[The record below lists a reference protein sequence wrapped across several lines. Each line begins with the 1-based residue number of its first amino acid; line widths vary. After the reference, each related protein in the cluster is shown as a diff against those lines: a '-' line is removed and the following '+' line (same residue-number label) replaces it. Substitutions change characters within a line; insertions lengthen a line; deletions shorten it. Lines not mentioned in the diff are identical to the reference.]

1 MIAPRTIVI
10 TGASSGIGR
19 ALALHYARRDR
30 ATVRLVLLGRDG
42 TRLDAVAGLCRLAGS
57 DAKTL
62 RLDVRDRAAMHEGL
76 RAIDRETPVD
86 LLVANAGI
94 ATGLPAGALAEDPD
108 AVRAI
113 TAINWLGALNTV
125 EPLIDPMISRGSGRI
140 ALTGSIAAL
149 RGLPYSPAYCA
160 TKAAVHLY
168 ADSLRGN
175 LRKKGVG
182 VSLIVPGFVHTP
194 LNENL
199 VAMKPLALSDTK
211 AARIVADGLDAGR
224 AVIAFPLALY
234 WAARLSTF
242 LPARLADAILSR
254 FAVDMQV
261 TRERATPDAPSSA
274 TPNAP
279 SGAPS

>member
-1 MIAPRTIVI
+1 MSLARTIVI

-19 ALALHYARRDR
+19 ALALHYAKRDG
-30 ATVRLVLLGRDG
+30 AAVRLVLLGRDVA
-42 TRLDAVAGLCRLAGS
+42 RLDAVSQDCRAAGADVRTA
-57 DAKTL
+57 
-62 RLDVRDRAAMHEGL
+62 RLDVRDRQAMHEGL

-94 ATGLPAGALAEDPD
+94 STGLASGVLTENPD

-113 TAINWLGALNTV
+113 TAINWLGTLNTV
-125 EPLIDPMISRGSGRI
+125 EPLIEPMISRGRGRI
-140 ALTGSIAAL
+140 AMTGSIAGV

-194 LNENL
+194 MNADL
-199 VAMKPLALSDTK
+199 VAFQPMAMTDTK
-211 AARIVADGLDAGR
+211 AAGIVARGLDAGR
-224 AVIAFPLALY
+224 AVVAFPKPLY
-234 WAARLSTF
+234 WFARVSSF
-242 LPARLADAILSR
+242 LPAALADAILAR
-254 FAVDMQV
+254 FRVDITE
-261 TRERATPDAPSSA
+261 TRERVLS
-274 TPNAP
+274 
-279 SGAPS
+279 

>member
-1 MIAPRTIVI
+1 MSAARTIAI

-19 ALALHYARRDR
+19 ALALHYARRDG
-30 ATVRLVLLGRDG
+30 AGVRLILLGRDG
-42 TRLDAVAGLCRLAGS
+42 ARLDAVAAECRLARS
-57 DAKTL
+57 DVGAV
-62 RLDVRDRAAMHEGL
+62 RLDVRDRTAMHDGL
-76 RAIDRETPVD
+76 RAIDRETPID

-94 ATGLPAGALAEDPD
+94 ATGLPAGGLTEDPD
-108 AVRAI
+108 AVRGI

-125 EPLIDPMISRGSGRI
+125 EPLIEPMCARGRGRI

-194 LNENL
+194 MNTNL
-199 VAMKPLALSDTK
+199 VAFKPLAMTDEK
-211 AARIVADGLDAGR
+211 AARIVANGLDAGR
-224 AVIAFPLALY
+224 AVIAFPQALY
-234 WAARLSTF
+234 WFTRLSSF
-242 LPARLADAILSR
+242 LPAALSDAILAR
-254 FAVDMQV
+254 FAVDMAE
-261 TRERATPDAPSSA
+261 TRERALS
-274 TPNAP
+274 
-279 SGAPS
+279 

>member
-1 MIAPRTIVI
+1 MTVPVRTIVI

-19 ALALHYARRDR
+19 ALALHYAARDTSR
-30 ATVRLVLLGRDG
+30 VRLALIGRDSA
-42 TRLDAVAGLCRLAGS
+42 RLDSVADACRRSGSFASAV
-57 DAKTL
+57 
-62 RLDVRDRAAMHEGL
+62 RLDVRDRAAMHDAL
-76 RAIDRETPVD
+76 RRIDDESPID

-94 ATGLPAGALAEDPD
+94 ATGLPAGVLTESPD

-113 TAINWLGALNTV
+113 TAINFIGALNTV
-125 EPLIDPMISRGSGRI
+125 EPLIEPMCARGRGRI

-175 LRKKGVG
+175 LRKRGVG

-194 LNENL
+194 MNEKL
-199 VAMKPLALSDTK
+199 VAFKPLALTDTR
-211 AARIVADGLDAGR
+211 AAVIVADGLDAGR
-224 AVIAFPLALY
+224 PVIAFPRLLY

-242 LPARLADAILSR
+242 LPASIADSILDR

-261 TRERATPDAPSSA
+261 TREQALL
-274 TPNAP
+274 
-279 SGAPS
+279 